1 MANQLLFKVPVGA
14 VANTE
19 LTTLLHALMDIARE
33 YDLTLVVA
41 TGDCIQPIGVR
52 AEDMSLENAEA
63 VKQQALAAVRQWEE
77 RGTK

>member
-1 MANQLLFKVPVGA
+1 MTNQLIFKVPVGA

-19 LTTLLHALMDIARE
+19 LTTLLHALMDIAHE
-33 YDLTLVVA
+33 YDLAFVAA
-41 TGDCIQPIGVR
+41 TGECVSPISVR
-52 AEDMSLENAEA
+52 ADMTLENAEA